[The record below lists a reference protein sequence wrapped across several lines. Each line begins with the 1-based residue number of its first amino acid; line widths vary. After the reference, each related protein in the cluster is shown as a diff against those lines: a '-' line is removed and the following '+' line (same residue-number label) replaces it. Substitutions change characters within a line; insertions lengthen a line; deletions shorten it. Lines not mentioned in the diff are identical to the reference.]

1 VVAISLANEAVTA
14 RFSVDWL
21 DRREPIDA
29 RSRDPEL
36 LARLAAALP
45 HKRVLEFGCGTGSLL
60 RALLPQLQGPIVWH
74 MLDIDPQMLAVARH
88 RLLALHPTAE
98 SSPHTSAISVH
109 TATAQIHVE
118 FIRADAVLLP
128 TAAYDAVVASGW
140 TDLVSVSWLTRL
152 AVWAAQQHVS
162 LLYLALNLDGR
173 VQLDPAAPE
182 DLPLFEA
189 FHADMRRDKGLGT
202 ALGPDAP
209 AVLARVLTQQGYR
222 LHWRPSDWMLSL
234 SDAALMQDYL
244 AGVAAALAP
253 RADLAALMHGWQQRR
268 ALQLTQGRLSLQ
280 IGHRDLL
287 AQYEG

>member
-1 VVAISLANEAVTA
+1 MAISLAREGETA

-45 HKRVLEFGCGTGSLL
+45 HKRVLEFGGGTGSLL
-60 RALLPQLQGPIVWH
+60 RALLPQLHGAIVWH
-74 MLDIDPQMLAVARH
+74 MLDIDPQVLAVARH
-88 RLLALHPTAE
+88 RLLALHPAAE
-98 SSPHTSAISVH
+98 SSAYTSSLTVR
-109 TATAQIHVE
+109 TATAQIHIE

-128 TAAYDAVVASGW
+128 AAAYDAVVASGW
-140 TDLVSVSWLTRL
+140 TDLVSASWLMRM

-173 VQLDPAAPE
+173 VQLDPAEPE
-182 DLPLFEA
+182 DIPLLEA

-209 AVLARVLTQQGYR
+209 AVLTRVLTEQGYR
-222 LHWRPSDWMLSL
+222 LHWRRSDWMLSL
-234 SDAALMQDYL
+234 SDAALMQAYL
-244 AGVAAALAP
+244 AGIVAALAP
-253 RADLAALMHGWQQRR
+253 RADLAALTHRWQQRR
-268 ALQLTQGRLSLQ
+268 ALQLTRGQLSLQ

>member
-1 VVAISLANEAVTA
+1 
-14 RFSVDWL
+14 
-21 DRREPIDA
+21 
-29 RSRDPEL
+29 
-36 LARLAAALP
+36 
-45 HKRVLEFGCGTGSLL
+45 
-60 RALLPQLQGPIVWH
+60 
-74 MLDIDPQMLAVARH
+74 
-88 RLLALHPTAE
+88 
-98 SSPHTSAISVH
+98 VH

-128 TAAYDAVVASGW
+128 AAAYDAVVASGW
-140 TDLVSVSWLTRL
+140 TDLVSASWLTRL
-152 AVWAAQQHVS
+152 ALWAAQQPVS

-209 AVLARVLTQQGYR
+209 AVLTSVLTQQGYR
-222 LHWRPSDWMLSL
+222 LHWRPSDWVLSL

-253 RADLAALMHGWQQRR
+253 RADLAALTHGWQQRR